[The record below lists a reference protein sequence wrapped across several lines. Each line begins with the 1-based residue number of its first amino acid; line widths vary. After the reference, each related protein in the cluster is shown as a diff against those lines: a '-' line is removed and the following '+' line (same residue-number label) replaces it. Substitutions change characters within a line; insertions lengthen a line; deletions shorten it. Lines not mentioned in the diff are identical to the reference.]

1 MNLVALVKKR
11 LKRIRKKFRLCVE
24 VWHDSGRYFRSGNP
38 ASGMDCNEAI
48 IEGEM
53 IRNYHVIEK
62 GLSMPEFRPGFG
74 AEPVTRLVQ
83 LVRRL
88 ELDQRPADNRQH
100 LAAKAVLVTYRE
112 RHQAIGHVAAGRVP
126 AELVTPEPACGGTK
140 AHVPANPADLEA
152 FARTVRTRS
161 SVRNFIP
168 DRAPDMQTVNQAID
182 DARWSPSVCNRQT
195 ARVHLYTGDKATEML
210 KHQSGNRGFGH
221 RVPLLII
228 VTSDLRYFS
237 GVNERYQGWIDG
249 GMFAMLLLLGLHARG
264 LGAVSLNWSVLNKND
279 TAIRKPAG
287 IPDHERIIMMIG
299 CGVPEPGCVVPVSM
313 RRSVEEISHWH

>member
-1 MNLVALVKKR
+1 V
-11 LKRIRKKFRLCVE
+11 
-24 VWHDSGRYFRSGNP
+24 
-38 ASGMDCNEAI
+38 
-48 IEGEM
+48 
-53 IRNYHVIEK
+53 
-62 GLSMPEFRPGFG
+62 
-74 AEPVTRLVQ
+74 
-83 LVRRL
+83 
-88 ELDQRPADNRQH
+88 PAD
-100 LAAKAVLVTYRE
+100 
-112 RHQAIGHVAAGRVP
+112 
-126 AELVTPEPACGGTK
+126 
-140 AHVPANPADLEA
+140 PADLAA
-152 FARTVRTRS
+152 FARNVRSRS
-161 SVRNFIP
+161 SVRSFIP
-168 DRAPDMQTVNQAID
+168 ELAPDAQTVNQAIE
-182 DARWSPSVCNRQT
+182 DALWSPSVCNRQT
-195 ARVHLYTGDKATEML
+195 SRVHLYSGKQAYELL

-299 CGVPEPGCVVPVSM
+299 CGVPEPDCVVPVSM